1 MLHKTPEM
9 DKNTIKSK
17 HNNNNTAKKIVIKT
31 IKTLLVL
38 LLAVVILVVAIV
50 ACALITYHR
59 QPVLTQEDKE
69 ELAVDSIW
77 KTRTQPERARIIE
90 DNGDALLE
98 RVKMISN
105 AKSEIVLSTFDF
117 RADESGKII
126 LGALIDAADR
136 GVSVNVI
143 VDGVSGFLRMKG
155 NPYFEALA
163 ASSGTSIKIYN
174 KVNPLAPWRSMGR
187 LHDKYLIADKS
198 SYIIGGRNTFSYFL
212 GSNSQYKNYDRDVL
226 VYCENANEDSSVND
240 LLSYF
245 ENVWNYK
252 ESKPYMSGVNS
263 LESDSGHF
271 IINADENNDKSN
283 SVTKKKSKLLSK
295 SDVAVAKEEL
305 ISLYTE
311 YYANNAD
318 NVFTVT
324 SSDEELKDAD
334 YDNVSGDRTD
344 NTDNNIYKDT
354 YEVRNIALLS
364 NPIEYTSKKPV
375 VWYQLVELMKN
386 AHSKVKI
393 HTPYIIC
400 NDYMYDG
407 LEEVCNSVE
416 NVSLMTNSIGNN
428 GNPFG
433 SADYYVNKNKILGTG
448 IDVWEYE
455 GGYSYHGKS
464 VLIDDNISVIGSFN
478 LDMRSVYLD
487 TELMLVIDSE
497 DINRQLSE
505 SMESYEHVARNA
517 NSDGSYDNPYDV
529 EPVELSQYRRRQ
541 MMLIKNFVLWARY
554 LF

>member
-263 LESDSGHF
+263 LESDSWHF

-283 SVTKKKSKLLSK
+283 SVTQKKSKLLSK
-295 SDVAVAKEEL
+295 SDVAAAKEEL

-324 SSDEELKDAD
+324 SYDEELKNSD
-334 YDNVSGDRTD
+334 YDNISGDRTD

>member
-17 HNNNNTAKKIVIKT
+17 HNNNNTAKKIVVKT

-283 SVTKKKSKLLSK
+283 SVTKKKSNLLSK
-295 SDVAVAKEEL
+295 SDVAAAKEEL

-311 YYANNAD
+311 YYANNSD
-318 NVFTVT
+318 NIFTVT

-334 YDNVSGDRTD
+334 YDNISGDRTD

-393 HTPYIIC
+393 HTAYIIC

>member
-17 HNNNNTAKKIVIKT
+17 HNNNNTAKKIVVKT

-283 SVTKKKSKLLSK
+283 SVTKKKSNLLSK
-295 SDVAVAKEEL
+295 SDVAAAKEEL

-311 YYANNAD
+311 YYANNSD
-318 NVFTVT
+318 NIFTVT

-334 YDNVSGDRTD
+334 YDNISGDRTD

>member
-295 SDVAVAKEEL
+295 SDVGAAKEEL
-305 ISLYTE
+305 ISLNTE
-311 YYANNAD
+311 YYANNSD
-318 NVFTVT
+318 NIFTV
-324 SSDEELKDAD
+324 SSYDEELKNSD
-334 YDNVSGDRTD
+334 YDNISGDRTD

-478 LDMRSVYLD
+478 LDMRSAYLD

>member
-1 MLHKTPEM
+1 MLF
-9 DKNTIKSK
+9 
-17 HNNNNTAKKIVIKT
+17 
-31 IKTLLVL
+31 
-38 LLAVVILVVAIV
+38 
-50 ACALITYHR
+50 
-59 QPVLTQEDKE
+59 
-69 ELAVDSIW
+69 
-77 KTRTQPERARIIE
+77 
-90 DNGDALLE
+90 
-98 RVKMISN
+98 
-105 AKSEIVLSTFDF
+105 LSCSFF
-117 RADESGKII
+117 
-126 LGALIDAADR
+126 
-136 GVSVNVI
+136 
-143 VDGVSGFLRMKG
+143 
-155 NPYFEALA
+155 
-163 ASSGTSIKIYN
+163 
-174 KVNPLAPWRSMGR
+174 
-187 LHDKYLIADKS
+187 
-198 SYIIGGRNTFSYFL
+198 
-212 GSNSQYKNYDRDVL
+212 
-226 VYCENANEDSSVND
+226 
-240 LLSYF
+240 
-245 ENVWNYK
+245 
-252 ESKPYMSGVNS
+252 
-263 LESDSGHF
+263 
-271 IINADENNDKSN
+271 
-283 SVTKKKSKLLSK
+283 
-295 SDVAVAKEEL
+295 
-305 ISLYTE
+305 
-311 YYANNAD
+311 
-318 NVFTVT
+318 
-324 SSDEELKDAD
+324 
-334 YDNVSGDRTD
+334 
-344 NTDNNIYKDT
+344 TDNNIYKDT

-478 LDMRSVYLD
+478 LDMRSAYLD

-497 DINRQLSE
+497 DINRKLSE

>member
-17 HNNNNTAKKIVIKT
+17 HNNNNTAKKIVVKT

-295 SDVAVAKEEL
+295 SDVAAAKEEL
-305 ISLYTE
+305 ILLYTE
-311 YYANNAD
+311 YYANNSD
-318 NVFTVT
+318 NIFTVT

-334 YDNVSGDRTD
+334 YDNISGDRTD

-478 LDMRSVYLD
+478 LDMRSAYLD

-497 DINRQLSE
+497 DINRKLSE

>member
-143 VDGVSGFLRMKG
+143 VDGISGFLRMKG

-283 SVTKKKSKLLSK
+283 SVTQKKSKLLSK
-295 SDVAVAKEEL
+295 SDVAAAKEEL

-318 NVFTVT
+318 NIFTVT
-324 SSDEELKDAD
+324 SYDEELKDAD

-478 LDMRSVYLD
+478 LDMRSAYLD

-529 EPVELSQYRRRQ
+529 EPVELSQYRRRK

>member
-17 HNNNNTAKKIVIKT
+17 HNNNNTAKKIVVKT

-263 LESDSGHF
+263 LESDSWHF

-283 SVTKKKSKLLSK
+283 SVTQKKSKLLSK
-295 SDVAVAKEEL
+295 SDVAAAKEEL

-478 LDMRSVYLD
+478 LDMRSAYLD

>member
-105 AKSEIVLSTFDF
+105 AKLEIVLSTFDF

-252 ESKPYMSGVNS
+252 ESKPY
-263 LESDSGHF
+263 
-271 IINADENNDKSN
+271 K
-283 SVTKKKSKLLSK
+283 
-295 SDVAVAKEEL
+295 
-305 ISLYTE
+305 
-311 YYANNAD
+311 
-318 NVFTVT
+318 
-324 SSDEELKDAD
+324 
-334 YDNVSGDRTD
+334 
-344 NTDNNIYKDT
+344 
-354 YEVRNIALLS
+354 
-364 NPIEYTSKKPV
+364 
-375 VWYQLVELMKN
+375 
-386 AHSKVKI
+386 
-393 HTPYIIC
+393 
-400 NDYMYDG
+400 
-407 LEEVCNSVE
+407 
-416 NVSLMTNSIGNN
+416 
-428 GNPFG
+428 
-433 SADYYVNKNKILGTG
+433 
-448 IDVWEYE
+448 
-455 GGYSYHGKS
+455 
-464 VLIDDNISVIGSFN
+464 
-478 LDMRSVYLD
+478 RS
-487 TELMLVIDSE
+487 
-497 DINRQLSE
+497 
-505 SMESYEHVARNA
+505 
-517 NSDGSYDNPYDV
+517 
-529 EPVELSQYRRRQ
+529 
-541 MMLIKNFVLWARY
+541 
-554 LF
+554 

>member
-17 HNNNNTAKKIVIKT
+17 HNNNNTAKKIVVKT

-311 YYANNAD
+311 YYANNSD
-318 NVFTVT
+318 NIFTVT
-324 SSDEELKDAD
+324 SYDEELKNSD
-334 YDNVSGDRTD
+334 YDNISGDRTD

-478 LDMRSVYLD
+478 LDMRSAYLD

>member
-263 LESDSGHF
+263 LESDSWHF

-283 SVTKKKSKLLSK
+283 SVTQKKSKLLSK
-295 SDVAVAKEEL
+295 SDVAAAKEEL

-478 LDMRSVYLD
+478 LDMRSAYLD

-541 MMLIKNFVLWARY
+541 MMLIKNFLLWARY

>member
-263 LESDSGHF
+263 LESDSWHF

-324 SSDEELKDAD
+324 SYDEELKDAD

-478 LDMRSVYLD
+478 LDMRSAYLD

>member
-283 SVTKKKSKLLSK
+283 SVTQKKSKLLSK
-295 SDVAVAKEEL
+295 SDVAAAKEEL

-311 YYANNAD
+311 YYANNSD
-318 NVFTVT
+318 NIFTVT

-354 YEVRNIALLS
+354 YEVRNIVLLS

-478 LDMRSVYLD
+478 LDMRSAYLD

>member
-1 MLHKTPEM
+1 M
-9 DKNTIKSK
+9 
-17 HNNNNTAKKIVIKT
+17 
-31 IKTLLVL
+31 
-38 LLAVVILVVAIV
+38 
-50 ACALITYHR
+50 
-59 QPVLTQEDKE
+59 
-69 ELAVDSIW
+69 
-77 KTRTQPERARIIE
+77 
-90 DNGDALLE
+90 
-98 RVKMISN
+98 
-105 AKSEIVLSTFDF
+105 
-117 RADESGKII
+117 
-126 LGALIDAADR
+126 AA
-136 GVSVNVI
+136 
-143 VDGVSGFLRMKG
+143 
-155 NPYFEALA
+155 
-163 ASSGTSIKIYN
+163 
-174 KVNPLAPWRSMGR
+174 
-187 LHDKYLIADKS
+187 
-198 SYIIGGRNTFSYFL
+198 
-212 GSNSQYKNYDRDVL
+212 
-226 VYCENANEDSSVND
+226 
-240 LLSYF
+240 
-245 ENVWNYK
+245 
-252 ESKPYMSGVNS
+252 
-263 LESDSGHF
+263 
-271 IINADENNDKSN
+271 
-283 SVTKKKSKLLSK
+283 
-295 SDVAVAKEEL
+295 AKEEL

-478 LDMRSVYLD
+478 LDMRSAYLD

>member
-295 SDVAVAKEEL
+295 SDVVAAKEEL

-311 YYANNAD
+311 YYANNSD
-318 NVFTVT
+318 NIFTVT
-324 SSDEELKDAD
+324 SYDEELKNSD
-334 YDNVSGDRTD
+334 YDNISGDRTD

-478 LDMRSVYLD
+478 LDMRSAYLD

>member
-17 HNNNNTAKKIVIKT
+17 HNNNNTAKKIVVKT

-59 QPVLTQEDKE
+59 QPGLTQEDKE

-283 SVTKKKSKLLSK
+283 SVTQKKSKLLSK
-295 SDVAVAKEEL
+295 SDVAAAKEEL

-311 YYANNAD
+311 YYANNSD
-318 NVFTVT
+318 NIFTVT
-324 SSDEELKDAD
+324 SYDEELKDAD

>member
-17 HNNNNTAKKIVIKT
+17 HNNNNTAKKIVVKT

-283 SVTKKKSKLLSK
+283 SVTQKKSKLLSK
-295 SDVAVAKEEL
+295 SDVAAAKEEL

-478 LDMRSVYLD
+478 LDMRSAYLD

-497 DINRQLSE
+497 DINRKLSE

>member
-1 MLHKTPEM
+1 MLHKTPEI

-283 SVTKKKSKLLSK
+283 SVTIKKSKLLSK
-295 SDVAVAKEEL
+295 SDVAAAKEEL

-311 YYANNAD
+311 YYANNSD
-318 NVFTVT
+318 NIFTVT
-324 SSDEELKDAD
+324 SYDEELKNSD
-334 YDNVSGDRTD
+334 YDNISGDRTD
-344 NTDNNIYKDT
+344 NTDNSIYKDT

-407 LEEVCNSVE
+407 LEKVCNSVE

-478 LDMRSVYLD
+478 LDMRSAYLD

>member
-17 HNNNNTAKKIVIKT
+17 HNNNNTAKKIVVKT

-283 SVTKKKSKLLSK
+283 SVTQKKSKLLSK
-295 SDVAVAKEEL
+295 SDVAAAKEKL

-311 YYANNAD
+311 YYANNSD
-318 NVFTVT
+318 NIFTVT
-324 SSDEELKDAD
+324 SYDEELKNSD
-334 YDNVSGDRTD
+334 YDNISGDRTD

-478 LDMRSVYLD
+478 LDMRSAYLD

-497 DINRQLSE
+497 DINRRLSE